1 VVCFEVKANR
11 RQNKISRRVKLNR
24 VEVLEKVGPLVDGQI
39 RNINDSHGA
48 RVSIAGDVMSLR
60 PRRGAQVVDV
70 APEGARAMVNL
81 VGLPVGIAKSLS
93 PKTFGEVLGEL
104 LDRAGSYAMVVKED
118 RLTDIVPYGRNALVA
133 PERLLTII
141 EKVVP
146 IREYNRVDLLPN
158 RVASIEVVGER
169 QAAVARGELVRA
181 GVKINF
187 SPMGT
192 AAPLVQSYALVLAC
206 TNGATANNVLA
217 EFTGGGG
224 GEGDDIWHF
233 FRQSIRQAYGSFEKV
248 VEGWK
253 RLRAEN
259 IRPEDRA
266 QMLEALLKQAR
277 IGGKVAEAVR
287 AMAIERPPRN
297 SWEMHNLITY
307 ASSHLLEAAP
317 AQRAQSTAANFA
329 DEERHPRT
337 CPLCRRT
344 R

>member
-1 VVCFEVKANR
+1 MNR
-11 RQNKISRRVKLNR
+11 L
-24 VEVLEKVGPLVDGQI
+24 EVLERVGPLVEGQV

-48 RVSIAGDVMSLR
+48 RVSVAGETISLR
-60 PRRGAQVVDV
+60 PRRGVQVLDV
-70 APEGARAMVNL
+70 APEGAKAMVNF
-81 VGLPVGIAKSLS
+81 VGLPIGIAKSLS
-93 PKTFGEVLGEL
+93 PRTFGEVLGEL
-104 LDRAGSYAMVVKED
+104 LDRAGSYSIVVKDD
-118 RLTDIVPYGRNALVA
+118 RLTDMIAYGQKAVVS
-133 PERLLTII
+133 PERLLNLI

-146 IREYNRVDLLPN
+146 VRDYNRVDLLPN
-158 RVASIEVVGER
+158 RIASIEVVGEKT
-169 QAAVARGELVRA
+169 QPVARGDLVRA

-192 AAPLVQSYALVLAC
+192 ASPLVQSYALVLAC

-217 EFTGGGG
+217 EFTAGGGG
-224 GEGDDIWHF
+224 GDGDDIWQF

-248 VEGWK
+248 VEGYK
-253 RLRAEN
+253 KLRAEN

-266 QMLEALLKQAR
+266 QMLESLLRQAK
-277 IGGKVAEAVR
+277 IGGKVGEAVR

-317 AQRAQSTAANFA
+317 AQRAQSVAADFA
-329 DEERHPRT
+329 DEERHSRA
-337 CPLCRRT
+337 CPLCHRT